1 MQPISFKFDRLLGAS
16 TAARLQGKYPHAT
29 SLHATRWWLAVIAA
43 ATFTGCGTT
52 KTTADVPVND
62 EGTIIYAAGDI
73 AQCGKKPPA
82 EAGTGRTAGLLVQT
96 TGPILALGDLVYPN
110 GSYADFATCF
120 EPTWGELK
128 PRILPVPGNHEYLTP
143 RAGPYFAY
151 FGAAAG
157 EPGKGYYSTRIGAW
171 HIVALNSNI
180 DAETGSAQERWLRDD
195 LAANRIKC
203 TLVFWHH
210 PVFSSAVRGFDPQ
223 MQDIWKTLYAAGV
236 DVVLNG
242 HEHQYERFAPQDP
255 EGARDSLRGIREFV
269 VGTGGAN
276 TGAFGIIQLNSESR
290 ETGIFGAL
298 RLTLRED
305 GYTWKFLP
313 VAGQKFNDSGEGRC
327 HGK

>member
-1 MQPISFKFDRLLGAS
+1 MLAATARRLH
-16 TAARLQGKYPHAT
+16 GKYLHAT

-43 ATFTGCGTT
+43 ATLTGCGTT
-52 KTTADVPVND
+52 RETAEVPVND

-82 EAGTGRTAGLLVQT
+82 ETGAARTAGLLAET
-96 TGPILALGDLVYPN
+96 TGPILALGDLAYPN

-120 EPTWGELK
+120 QPTWGELK
-128 PRILPVPGNHEYLTP
+128 PRILPAPGNHEYLTP

-195 LAANRIKC
+195 LAANRVKC

-210 PVFSSAVRGFDPQ
+210 PVFTSAGRGFDPK

-242 HEHQYERFAPQDP
+242 HEHQYERFALQNP
-255 EGARDSLRGIREFV
+255 EGARDPLRGIREFV

-276 TGAFGIIQLNSESR
+276 TGVFGITQLNSESR

-327 HGK
+327 HD